1 MSLQE
6 IYQDACAAKRR
17 GMGIAR
23 RLTAKDAPLLAMR
36 VWMDFGICTEGVKC
50 VYLSYIGLYYFNTP
64 PIVVETD
71 RKQIKRSRR
80 GGLSCLRK
88 VAARARTLDI
98 DTWLRHGGQGHVHVN
113 RRHID
118 PTQSHKIKSHF
129 RHF

>member
-6 IYQDACAAKRR
+6 IYQDARAAKRR

-80 GGLSCLRK
+80 GGRSCLRK
-88 VAARARTLDI
+88 VAARHELLTLTLGSDKEGKAMFTLI
-98 DTWLRHGGQGHVHVN
+98 AA
-113 RRHID
+113 IS
-118 PTQSHKIKSHF
+118 TQRKATK
-129 RHF
+129 